1 MKRSTLKFPTAA
13 LALTAALA
21 ACDLEM
27 TAPPEPSFAGG
38 NGAPSGAHYNLN
50 IIGVAKNKTAD
61 LSGNNGHRIF
71 VQLYGGESATSL
83 NGKQWS
89 QVSKENKILLSPG
102 TSFQVTDAN
111 GTDSNG
117 AAFTLPADV
126 STTYAVYARALGKP
140 GGSSTMTT
148 CAVDPT
154 TGEIFCSDEHLVSL
168 RTKGKSTFTNV
179 SQELLTAN
187 ITVDP
192 DLNPDLATCLGL
204 TLTDGDD
211 PATAVRVNLFN
222 PCLEDYFWN
231 YHNNGLK
238 LLQLRFYPI

>member
-1 MKRSTLKFPTAA
+1 MTRSFRKFSLTT

-21 ACDLEM
+21 ACETQDP
-27 TAPPEPSFAGG
+27 TAPSPSFATG
-38 NGAPSGAHYNLN
+38 NGAPSGAHYGLNL
-50 IIGVAKNKTAD
+50 IGVPKNKTAD
-61 LSGNNGHRIF
+61 MTGNNGHRIF
-71 VQLYGGESATSL
+71 VQLYGGEDATSL
-83 NGKQWS
+83 NGRQWS
-89 QVSKENKILLSPG
+89 DVSKQNKILLSPG
-102 TSFQVTDAN
+102 TDFQVTDAN
-111 GTDSNG
+111 ATDNNG

-140 GGSSTMTT
+140 GGTSTMTT

-154 TGEIFCSDEHLVSL
+154 TGEIFCSDEHVVSL

-204 TLTDGDD
+204 SVTDGDD

-222 PCLEDYFWN
+222 PCLESYFWN
-231 YHNNGLK
+231 YQNNGLK
-238 LLQLRFYPI
+238 LLQLRFYAL